1 MARNDEQQ
9 SAPKKQDT
17 LQERRSSRAS
27 QDQYSGQEGTNP
39 SGNQDQ
45 FNIDGVEG
53 QYGSSRDQPG
63 PFNSEELYKSSSQQ
77 SGSSH
82 KRPQQAEKQERKRTD
97 S

>member
-1 MARNDEQQ
+1 MARNDEKQ
-9 SAPKKQDT
+9 STSKKQDM
-17 LQERRSSRAS
+17 LQLHRSSRTT

-45 FNIDGVEG
+45 FSVDDIDG

-63 PFNSEELYKSSSQQ
+63 PFDSEELYHKTSSQQ
-77 SGSSH
+77 SSSPH
-82 KRPQQAEKQERKRTD
+82 GQKQKQKRAD